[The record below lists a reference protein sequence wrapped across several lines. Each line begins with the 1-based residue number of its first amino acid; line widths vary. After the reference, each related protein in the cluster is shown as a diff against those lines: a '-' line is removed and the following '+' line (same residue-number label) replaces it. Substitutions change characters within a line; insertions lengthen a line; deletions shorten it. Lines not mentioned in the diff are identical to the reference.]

1 MHIVEIPSFSP
12 PYGGEF
18 CFEQAKALKALG
30 HEVRVI
36 SNVQL
41 SLKRSLAEYLTL
53 PYGRSWQE
61 IQGVEAFRHFQRGVP
76 KVIRPNV
83 KRWLGIVQEMFRD
96 YVRQYGCPDVVH
108 AHCAKWAGYAALLIS
123 KEHDVPYVITEHLS
137 APLYEAEFGSAPSDA
152 WQVSLLREAYQKAA
166 MVVPVA
172 EELVEGMAPYFGK
185 DYRWTPLSNL
195 IDTDYFCYR
204 QRTVAEGESF
214 RFCCIANFLPLK
226 GYDVLFQA
234 FRLLSANK
242 DAVLTVAG
250 PGTDSEACRKMAKEA
265 GIETKVEFLGRLT
278 KATVR
283 ELLYHS
289 NALVL
294 ASRSEVQPLVLLEA
308 MSTGIPVVATEVTP
322 ASLRIE
328 GGCHIVSV
336 NDAEALAKAMEQVMT
351 GTVDGA
357 LLSERIKALASP
369 DVVARQLERI
379 FQAAIA
385 RS

>member
-41 SLKRSLAEYLTL
+41 GLKLNASHYLKM
-53 PYGRSWQE
+53 PYGRFWHEVDGIE
-61 IQGVEAFRHFQRGVP
+61 IYQSYQRGLP

-83 KRWLGIVQEMFRD
+83 KRWVGIVRSMFWD
-96 YVRQYGCPDVVH
+96 YVKKHGMPDVLH
-108 AHCAKWAGYAALLIS
+108 AHCAKWAGYAAMMIS
-123 KEHDVPYVITEHLS
+123 KEHGVPYVITEHLS
-137 APLYEAEFGSAPSDA
+137 APLYEAEFGPAPSKA
-152 WQVSLLREAYQKAA
+152 WQVALLREAYQHAA

-172 EELVEGMAPYFGK
+172 EELVAAMAPYFGK
-185 DYRWTPLSNL
+185 DYRWTPISNL

-204 QRTVAEGESF
+204 PRTLVEGQPF
-214 RFCCIANFLPLK
+214 HFCCIANFLPLK

-234 FRLLSANK
+234 FRILSADK
-242 DAVLTVAG
+242 DAILSVAG
-250 PGTDSEACRKMAKEA
+250 PGTNSEACKKMAKEA
-265 GIETKVEFLGRLT
+265 GIGTRVRFLGRLS
-278 KATVR
+278 KSAVR
-283 ELLYHS
+283 DLLYYA
-289 NALVL
+289 NTLVL

-328 GGCHIVSV
+328 GGCHIVPTD
-336 NDAEALAKAMEQVMT
+336 DAEAMAKAMAQVMT

-357 LLSERIKALASP
+357 LLSEKIKALASP
-369 DVVARQLERI
+369 DVVARQLERV
-379 FQAAIA
+379 FQAAIDRA
-385 RS
+385 